1 MMTLGWL
8 VTAWK
13 RQEAGSSF
21 ADALDQLPEA
31 VRQAYGVTCFTFPDG
46 ANDPAHSV
54 KGLCYRLIPRPVAPN
69 LVTPVALVGLRDA
82 RAARAVMSVPETA
95 VHKKSNPP
103 GRKHQVGPAR
113 QIGPVKTETQ
123 TQPMSEA
130 ADGKLWA
137 RIAGLD

>member
-1 MMTLGWL
+1 M
-8 VTAWK
+8 
-13 RQEAGSSF
+13 EAGSSF
-21 ADALDQLPEA
+21 ADAVDQQRET
-31 VRQAYGVTCFTFPDG
+31 VRQAYRIACFTFPDH

-95 VHKKSNPP
+95 VHKKRNPA
-103 GRKHQVGPAR
+103 GRKHQVGTAW
-113 QIGPVKTETQ
+113 QICPVKTETQ
-123 TQPMSEA
+123 TQRMSGA

-137 RIAGLD
+137 RIDGLD